1 MGDKPPFLG
10 LDKAGIV
17 RSIVL
22 AFRFAQGIQSDLKV
36 GLHIMVVGINVYSS
50 VSCFTEPTAK
60 GSVPPYSIA
69 RQFYSPHLYH
79 ASHFG
84 LPPVGLGSAWL
95 WWGELARLKRGCA
108 QVT

>member
-50 VSCFTEPTAK
+50 VSCFTEPTGEGRFLHIVLLAN
-60 GSVPPYSIA
+60 SIHPTYTTPPTS
-69 RQFYSPHLYH
+69 
-79 ASHFG
+79 AS
-84 LPPVGLGSAWL
+84 LRSASGRRGYGGANWL
-95 WWGELARLKRGCA
+95 A
-108 QVT
+108 

>member
-1 MGDKPPFLG
+1 MMTYGTD
-10 LDKAGIV
+10 
-17 RSIVL
+17 R
-22 AFRFAQGIQSDLKV
+22 Q
-36 GLHIMVVGINVYSS
+36 
-50 VSCFTEPTAK
+50 

-95 WWGELARLKRGCA
+95 WWGELARLKRGYGKVA
-108 QVT
+108 LVWANNNLKVKTT